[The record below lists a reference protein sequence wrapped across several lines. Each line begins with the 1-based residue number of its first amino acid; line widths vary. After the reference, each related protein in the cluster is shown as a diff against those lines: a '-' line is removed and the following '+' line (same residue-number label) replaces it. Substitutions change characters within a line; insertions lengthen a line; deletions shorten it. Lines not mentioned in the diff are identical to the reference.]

1 MSDTKFE
8 ALFVLEESR
17 DCTVLSPAAGMKLS
31 DVYRKFLCCEEVEIV
46 ASVRLLKG
54 ANDEDRVLIVVV
66 NANTD
71 VDCDFV
77 NEVVTPIIGKTV
89 LGKALLVLL
98 VAEGADGDDARLAN
112 AHDIYAE
119 MAYGTAD
126 LPVPQ
131 RVKALL
137 TFFPDGEDA

>member
-8 ALFVLEESR
+8 ALFVIEESR

-98 VAEGADGDDARLAN
+98 VAFLQRHPHSALRTHGCLHLSSCSR
-112 AHDIYAE
+112 
-119 MAYGTAD
+119 D
-126 LPVPQ
+126 LRSQ
-131 RVKALL
+131 YLHA
-137 TFFPDGEDA
+137 FIQ